1 MNLRTHVRLLAPAAL
16 ALAILAVPLAGSATA
31 ATAATSNTMA
41 TQSTGTL
48 AAAARWQFVGWFP
61 DPMGCV
67 TVGFA
72 TLQPFDCRFNFPFGW
87 SLYILV

>member
-1 MNLRTHVRLLAPAAL
+1 MNLRRHLRMFVPAAM
-16 ALAILAVPLAGSATA
+16 ALAILAAPLASSAA
-31 ATAATSNTMA
+31 ADTPSGATA

-48 AAAARWQFVGWFP
+48 AAAGRWQFVGWFP

-72 TLQPFDCRFNFPFGW
+72 TFKPFDCRFNFPFGW
-87 SLYILV
+87 SLYIWV

>member
-1 MNLRTHVRLLAPAAL
+1 MNLRRHLRMFVPAAL
-16 ALAILAVPLAGSATA
+16 ALGILAAPLASSAA
-31 ATAATSNTMA
+31 AETPSGATA

-48 AAAARWQFVGWFP
+48 AAASRWQFIGWFP

-72 TLQPFDCRFNFPFGW
+72 TFRPFDCRPNFPFGW
-87 SLYILV
+87 SLYIWV

>member
-1 MNLRTHVRLLAPAAL
+1 MNLRTHVRLFVSAAA

-31 ATAATSNTMA
+31 ATPSGTTA

-48 AAAARWQFVGWFP
+48 AMASRWQFVGWFP

-72 TLQPFDCRFNFPFGW
+72 TLRPFDCRFNFPFGW
-87 SLYILV
+87 SLYIWI